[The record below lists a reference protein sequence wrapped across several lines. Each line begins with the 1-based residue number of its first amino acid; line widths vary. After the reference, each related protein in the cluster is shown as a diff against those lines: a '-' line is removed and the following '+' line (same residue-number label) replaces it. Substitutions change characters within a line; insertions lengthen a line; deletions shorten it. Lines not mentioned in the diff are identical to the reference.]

1 MRIGII
7 HATLNAVQPIT
18 DAFKAK
24 DSSIEIVNFVNEE
37 LLAHANRVGGLD
49 TWGMRNFL
57 RTGMMAGDAKVN
69 GIVIACTIY
78 SPYADEL
85 QQYVDVPVIAV
96 DNPMIVKA
104 VRSGKKIGILATTAS
119 SGPSAQRKLLKVAKN
134 LNTRVDM
141 EMTIV
146 TEAMTELKG
155 GNIEKHNEL
164 LRNAAIGLKEKGCG
178 VILLSQITMACAKK
192 SMEDLGMEIL
202 TSPETGAE
210 EMLRLIK

>member
-104 VRSGKKIGILATTAS
+104 VRSGKKIGIF
-119 SGPSAQRKLLKVAKN
+119 V
-134 LNTRVDM
+134 
-141 EMTIV
+141 
-146 TEAMTELKG
+146 
-155 GNIEKHNEL
+155 
-164 LRNAAIGLKEKGCG
+164 C
-178 VILLSQITMACAKK
+178 
-192 SMEDLGMEIL
+192 
-202 TSPETGAE
+202 
-210 EMLRLIK
+210 